1 VSGFKDHFLD
11 KYFDYR
17 RRYVDYIVAEAPAR
31 ASLANLSEI
40 ARLGFMI
47 LGNVFCAAI
56 LWLLVAGAV
65 GRAGGIGVWAI
76 VFGLL
81 ALLPSGFAVLA
92 LRGIVRAA
100 LDHSAVHERAG
111 LPAKG
116 LRR

>member
-47 LGNVFCAAI
+47 LGNAFCAAI

-65 GRAGGIGVWAI
+65 GRSGGGVWAI

-81 ALLPSGFAVLA
+81 ALLPTAFALLA

-116 LRR
+116 VRR

>member
-1 VSGFKDHFLD
+1 MSGFKDHFLD